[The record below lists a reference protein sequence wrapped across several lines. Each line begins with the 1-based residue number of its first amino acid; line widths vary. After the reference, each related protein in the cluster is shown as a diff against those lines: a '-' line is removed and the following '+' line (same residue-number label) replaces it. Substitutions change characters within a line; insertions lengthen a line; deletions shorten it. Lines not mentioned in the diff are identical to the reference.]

1 MTNGG
6 MFVEERK
13 QRILER
19 IERRRKATVA
29 ELCEQ
34 FHVSSATIR
43 SDLHDLV
50 HRGMPHHVTL
60 FEGHH
65 HELLRWFARFARLA
79 WVE

>member
-29 ELCEQ
+29 VLCEQ
-34 FHVSSATIR
+34 FHVSSATSR
-43 SDLHDLV
+43 P
-50 HRGMPHHVTL
+50 RGSSSAPTA
-60 FEGHH
+60 GP
-65 HELLRWFARFARLA
+65 W
-79 WVE
+79 

>member
-13 QRILER
+13 QRILEP

-34 FHVSSATIR
+34 LLVGTLIR
-43 SDLHDLV
+43 CPCGSGCV
-50 HRGMPHHVTL
+50 RG
-60 FEGHH
+60 
-65 HELLRWFARFARLA
+65 
-79 WVE
+79 